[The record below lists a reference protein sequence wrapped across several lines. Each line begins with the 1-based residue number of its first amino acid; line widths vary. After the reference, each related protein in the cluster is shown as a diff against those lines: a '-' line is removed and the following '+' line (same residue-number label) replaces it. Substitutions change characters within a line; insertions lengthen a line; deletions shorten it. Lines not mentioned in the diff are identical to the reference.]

1 MAHLFP
7 IDIKLQFFNAPL
19 DGDIVSSWHFLHKLP
34 QHCDLKG
41 EEYRQHIANICGWK
55 QVTGK
60 NFVIYRVVCLKKKS
74 HRGMTAHLTMWG
86 PCAVKTISLFS
97 IFNINCTISSHFW
110 QFHKQNSVLL
120 CLSKTLIIKFIS
132 QCWWFLVSLLWG
144 SKSSNPVS

>member
-1 MAHLFP
+1 METLLAHDSSFINSP
-7 IDIKLQFFNAPL
+7 NTVIWRVRNIDNILQ
-19 DGDIVSSWHFLHKLP
+19 
-34 QHCDLKG
+34 
-41 EEYRQHIANICGWK
+41 NICGWK
-55 QVTGK
+55 QVRGK
-60 NFVIYRVVCLKKKS
+60 NFVIYRVVCLKKKKKS

-86 PCAVKTISLFS
+86 PCAVKTVSLFS

-144 SKSSNPVS
+144 SKSSNPVF

>member
-1 MAHLFP
+1 METLLAHDTSFINSP
-7 IDIKLQFFNAPL
+7 NTVIWRVRNIDNILQ
-19 DGDIVSSWHFLHKLP
+19 
-34 QHCDLKG
+34 
-41 EEYRQHIANICGWK
+41 NICGWK
-55 QVTGK
+55 QVRGK
-60 NFVIYRVVCLKKKS
+60 NFVIYRVVCFKEKKKS

-86 PCAVKTISLFS
+86 PCAVKTVSLFS

-144 SKSSNPVS
+144 SKSSNPVF